1 MQLPVYDGD
10 LYADE
15 LIRDPYSA
23 YTQLRALGPVVWLS
37 QHQVYALPRY
47 AEVASVLRQ
56 PKRFISSRGVSLNER
71 TNRLL
76 VGSTLNSDPPEHDAT
91 RAITSQPLLPGALEA
106 IAPRI
111 RRAADALVAELVQR
125 GRFDAV
131 SDFAQVLPVTIVAE
145 LVGLPDAA
153 RRGRRC

>member
-1 MQLPVYDGD
+1 MQLPVFDDD
-10 LYADE
+10 LYADAV
-15 LIRDPYSA
+15 IRDPYPVYA
-23 YTQLRALGPVVWLS
+23 RLRAMGPVVWLS

-56 PKRFISSRGVSLNER
+56 PKRFSSARGVSLNER

-76 VGSTLNSDPPEHDAT
+76 V
-91 RAITSQPLLPGALEA
+91 PGALEA

-111 RRAADALVAELVQR
+111 RRAADALVAELTQR
-125 GRFDAV
+125 GHFDAV
-131 SDFAQVLPVTIVAE
+131 SDFAQYLPVTIVAE

-153 RRGRRC
+153 RQKMLTWASATFNLFGPEN